1 MTLPPASILLL
12 GLKSPRPPLSPP
24 RCTPEAST
32 FTYIEARAAQ
42 RQCTVIFTSQDIDL
56 KIIVGQD
63 PVDRIAI
70 TAPKTPIK

>member
-1 MTLPPASILLL
+1 MS
-12 GLKSPRPPLSPP
+12 
-24 RCTPEAST
+24 
-32 FTYIEARAAQ
+32 TYIEARAAQ
-42 RQCTVIFTSQDIDL
+42 RQCTVIFTTQDIDL